1 MHGGEQKTPWHS
13 VSEPPS
19 CPGFYELREKGS
31 DVIFDGRYED
41 GRWFVAYGDPTFR
54 PKYEPL
60 KVAKSQLEWRQKL
73 VSKIGVKDMY
83 MGMYIRFPEELKTPW
98 YRVSEPPSRP
108 GHYEL
113 RKKGSHD
120 ISTVQYA
127 DGKWDMPF
135 DGPAEW
141 RGLIA
146 NPQTLLKDY
155 ISLDGSLSF
164 CGLR

>member
-1 MHGGEQKTPWHS
+1 
-13 VSEPPS
+13 VS
-19 CPGFYELREKGS
+19 FN
-31 DVIFDGRYED
+31 GRYED

-60 KVAKSQLEWRQKL
+60 KVAHSRLEWRQKP
-73 VSKIGVKDMY
+73 VNKMGVNDMY
-83 MGMYIRFPEELKTPW
+83 KDMYIRFAEELKTPW

-108 GHYEL
+108 GLYEL

-127 DGKWDMPF
+127 DGKWDMSF

-146 NPQTLLKDY
+146 NPQTLPKDY
-155 ISLDGSLSF
+155 MSSDGSLSF
-164 CGLR
+164 RGLR